1 MRARALVIERR
12 NTAWFICGGT
22 DVRPADVYGYDAA
35 HNSYYNPGTL
45 TPPVY
50 EVIAYS
56 SLKFHKE
63 RYVDSYLSPCYTHF
77 MNLMERFFQH
87 LRDLARWFQPG
98 LGVKRWFL
106 LILLGITMLGV
117 GLAILVLEIYRA
129 QSTNNLLLTILTYA
143 SLRFLPPVLR
153 VLIFAGLGLALV
165 SYGMLR
171 LNASLLRPFIRPGRA
186 VVDELT
192 SYQLRKRGPRIVAIG
207 GGHGLAT
214 LLRGLKVYTSKLTA
228 IVTVADDG
236 GSSGRLR
243 ESFGILPPGD
253 IRNCLAA
260 LSNDEQMLTQLFRY
274 RFSGAGEL
282 DGHSFGN
289 LFITALADITGS
301 FESAIAESG
310 KVLSVSGRVLPATLH
325 DVRLIADMVLP
336 HSLNQVRVQGE
347 SRIPKMAG
355 RVRRVWLEPNDAPAF
370 PPTLKAVL
378 NADLIVI
385 GPGSLYTS
393 LLPNLLVPDLLGA
406 IRASRALKVYVCN
419 IATQSGETD
428 VYTCHD
434 HVRALEEHVGNDLFH
449 VILCNDNY
457 EGQLDEGSQF
467 VRADD
472 ETLADPRTYTT
483 NLSDEEFP
491 WRHDSNKL
499 AATLIQL
506 LEEYTGPLE

>member
-1 MRARALVIERR
+1 M
-12 NTAWFICGGT
+12 NM
-22 DVRPADVYGYDAA
+22 P
-35 HNSYYNPGTL
+35 
-45 TPPVY
+45 
-50 EVIAYS
+50 
-56 SLKFHKE
+56 KFKD
-63 RYVDSYLSPCYTHF
+63 RFSQ
-77 MNLMERFFQH
+77 NLRGV
-87 LRDLARWFQPG
+87 ARWFTPG

-106 LILLGITMLGV
+106 LVLFGITMMGV
-117 GLAILVLEIYRA
+117 GLAIFLLEIYRT
-129 QSTNNLLLTILTYA
+129 QSTNNILLMFLSYV
-143 SLRFLPPVLR
+143 SLSFLPRIVR
-153 VLIFAGLGLALV
+153 VLIFAGLGVGLV
-165 SYGMLR
+165 TYGILR
-171 LNASLLRPFIRPGRA
+171 LNRSLLRPFIRPGHA
-186 VVDELT
+186 VLDELT
-192 SYQLRKRGPRIVAIG
+192 NFRLRQRGPRIVAIG
-207 GGHGLAT
+207 GGHGLST
-214 LLRGLKVYTSKLTA
+214 LLRGLKAYTSKLTA

-243 ESFGILPPGD
+243 QSFGILPPGD

-260 LSNDEQMLTQLFRY
+260 LSNDEQMLTQLFKY

-310 KVLSVSGRVLPATLH
+310 KVLSVSGRVLPSTLH
-325 DVRLIADMVLP
+325 DVRLVADMELP
-336 HSLNQVRVQGE
+336 NSLNQVRVQGE

-378 NADLIVI
+378 NADLIVV

-406 IRASRALKVYVCN
+406 IHASRALKIYVCN

-428 VYTCHD
+428 VYTCYD
-434 HVRALEEHVGNDLFH
+434 HIRALEEHVGDSLFD

-457 EGQLDEGSQF
+457 EGQLSDGSQF
-467 VRADD
+467 VRAD
-472 ETLADPRTYTT
+472 EKTLSDSRTHCAD
-483 NLSDEEFP
+483 LSDENQP

-499 AATLIQL
+499 AITLMEL
-506 LEEYTGPLE
+506 LDEYTGPLD